1 MVFSAAKARWRS
13 VRSSIE
19 ISSFVDPTRCA
30 ADVPSTCATRACWA
44 MPGHPAVAPAL
55 QKYKE
60 LLLKLK
66 GSRFVDERA
75 CATLAAVG
83 GASRFFMLH
92 LNNTHVQGAEHLNQA
107 LLHRKQGQALITVSN
122 HVAAMDDPLVSA
134 AIVPPE
140 VIFDR
145 DQLRWT
151 LCATDRC
158 FKSPMV
164 SSFFRTVKVL
174 PVERGAGLE
183 QAGMQV
189 AYSRIQ
195 RGDWVHIF
203 PEGTRSK
210 DGSIGKTVKVVVGE
224 PIPVDDLLRSHS
236 LGMTTAEELFEG
248 VASRVEFAM
257 CTLRA
262 RLEDRPSDLPVA
274 EATPAARTHL
284 RRYEHEPQTIRRSY
298 STSRANP
305 SPYSSSGVQRTQ
317 AAPPPTSAQGQAPGL
332 LGSIAGMVGQGMAW
346 GTGSAI
352 ANRAVDSVAG
362 PRQIEHVHSQPEAA
376 PAQASYAG
384 ETCANQQ
391 KAFLDCMEANSGE
404 MSRCQYYF
412 DVMQQ
417 CKAGFN

>member
-1 MVFSAAKARWRS
+1 MAKRRQ
-13 VRSSIE
+13 
-19 ISSFVDPTRCA
+19 
-30 ADVPSTCATRACWA
+30 
-44 MPGHPAVAPAL
+44 AVANLLPNRKGYAHARNLEQMAGKNNAL
-55 QKYKE
+55 HN
-60 LLLKLK
+60 LLR
-66 GSRFVDERA
+66 S
-75 CATLAAVG
+75 ATLAAVG

-210 DGSIGKTVKVVVGE
+210 DGSIGKVKRGVGRMVAAADIPPVVVPFVHSGMENVMPKGSLFPRTGQTVKVVVGE

-284 RRYEHEPQTIRRSY
+284 RRYEVRSSGPWKSSASVLFGGWRLPSATGAAREALVGLSDLVRDGAMRRASQRMLDRHQAR
-298 STSRANP
+298 STS
-305 SPYSSSGVQRTQ
+305 
-317 AAPPPTSAQGQAPGL
+317 L
-332 LGSIAGMVGQGMAW
+332 L
-346 GTGSAI
+346 T
-352 ANRAVDSVAG
+352 RAV
-362 PRQIEHVHSQPEAA
+362 
-376 PAQASYAG
+376 
-384 ETCANQQ
+384 
-391 KAFLDCMEANSGE
+391 LD
-404 MSRCQYYF
+404 
-412 DVMQQ
+412 
-417 CKAGFN
+417 